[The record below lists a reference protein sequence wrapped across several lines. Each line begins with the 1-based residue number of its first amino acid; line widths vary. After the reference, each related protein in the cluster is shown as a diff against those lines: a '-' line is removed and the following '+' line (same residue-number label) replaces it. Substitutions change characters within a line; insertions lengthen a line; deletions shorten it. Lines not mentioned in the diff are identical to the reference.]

1 MHGDERGLGRQHHA
15 RFLKASTIE
24 PRLRLI
30 SRCEVFTGLYAW
42 KSRSQSPGVQD
53 QGEASI
59 TDLPPIVVS
68 DFFGVPPQHRLQLG
82 SVRPEQLGGIPRSR
96 DDLKSGRNGEL
107 QLTRTFGRSV

>member
-68 DFFGVPPQHRLQLG
+68 DFFGVHPNTAYSWAQFA
-82 SVRPEQLGGIPRSR
+82 
-96 DDLKSGRNGEL
+96 RNSWAEYL
-107 QLTRTFGRSV
+107 EAVAT